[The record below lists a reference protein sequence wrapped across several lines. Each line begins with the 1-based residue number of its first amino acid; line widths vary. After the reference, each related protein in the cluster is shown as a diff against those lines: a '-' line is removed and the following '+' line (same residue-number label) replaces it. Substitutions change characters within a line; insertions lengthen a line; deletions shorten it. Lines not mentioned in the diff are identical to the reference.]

1 MVKTLHNQ
9 IVEVLNN
16 DLQLLV
22 DIVERGG
29 RHIVGLRSD
38 GGDCGRVVV
47 LTVL

>member
-1 MVKTLHNQ
+1 MVKTLYNQ

-29 RHIVGLRSD
+29 RHNVGLRSD
-38 GGDCGRVVV
+38 SRECGRVVV
-47 LTVL
+47 LTDL